1 MSFRLKDNVLELI
14 KIVLYV
20 SKLRIFFCLHQ
31 GLYTLSQTDVPE
43 QKQTLQYTRSSFL
56 SLNQELRAASIS
68 SKTEGSFSV
77 VFAAFKLILA
87 CDAEIRPKAHAA

>member
-1 MSFRLKDNVLELI
+1 MSFRLNDNVLELI

-43 QKQTLQYTRSSFL
+43 
-56 SLNQELRAASIS
+56 
-68 SKTEGSFSV
+68 
-77 VFAAFKLILA
+77 
-87 CDAEIRPKAHAA
+87 